1 MNIGLLQI
9 LLFAGCIQAILL
21 ATYLFFHSA
30 IRGSR
35 LFGFLLLFLA
45 IHLFLVTNDR
55 QEFFMQF
62 PHLLHVT
69 WLVPSLYGPIILIFV
84 RRITRYS
91 LKPSLVEWL
100 YFVPFVL
107 LAIYHMPFYL
117 QSANEKQAY
126 IADFALSVKDDF
138 GLINQLVN
146 MLHVTFF
153 SASLWFYNLYRKKIL
168 NYAAAEETRLL
179 WLGNFLWINL
189 AIVCVGVA
197 VFYARKYNLSFLGAI
212 YPYHFLGV
220 IFLIYWSAYKLI
232 RQPAIFQSET
242 EEGGFA
248 EVSEVLLEPEVARP
262 VTEQHRQL
270 ASDIKK
276 LMEEEKLYRTAG
288 LTLLDL
294 CAKVK
299 SNKQYVSEA
308 INLVFGKNFYDFVN
322 EYRLKEFTD
331 KLESQEDQNLT
342 LLGIASNAGFNS
354 KATFNAV
361 FKKHYGVTP
370 SEYQRGNHKAQIAK
384 LK

>member
-1 MNIGLLQI
+1 MNPGLLQI
-9 LLFAGCIQAILL
+9 LLFAGCVQAILL
-21 ATYLFFHSA
+21 ATYLFFHSS
-30 IRGSR
+30 IRGSH
-35 LFGFLLLFLA
+35 LFGFLLLFLT
-45 IHLFLVTNDR
+45 IHLFLVANDR

-62 PHLLHVT
+62 PHLLHIT
-69 WLVPSLYGPIILIFV
+69 WLVPALYGPIILIFV

-91 LKPSLVEWL
+91 LKPKLVEWL
-100 YFVPFVL
+100 YFVPFL
-107 LAIYHMPFYL
+107 LLLIYHLPFYL
-117 QSANEKQAY
+117 QPGAEKRAY

-146 MLHVTFF
+146 VLHVTFF
-153 SASLWFYNLYRKKIL
+153 AASLWFYNLYRKKIL

-189 AIVCVGVA
+189 TIVCIGVA
-197 VFYARKYNLSFLGAI
+197 VFYARKYNLPMVGGI

-232 RQPAIFQSET
+232 RQPAIFQSEM
-242 EEGGFA
+242 EEGSFA
-248 EVSEVLLEPEVARP
+248 EVPEVQSATEDARP

-270 ASDIKK
+270 ANDIKK

-288 LTLLDL
+288 LTLPDMA
-294 CAKVK
+294 AKLK

-322 EYRLKEFTD
+322 EFRLKEFTD

-361 FKKHYGVTP
+361 FKKHYGMTP
-370 SEYQRGNHKAQIAK
+370 SEYQRGNHKTQIAK
-384 LK
+384 IE